1 MNRIVGQGTPLS
13 GPADNRNRAEVI
25 GLAFEGFELPEYLR
39 DREYGSGMVASFEKG
54 KGEVFCAGTCEWVAG
69 LIRRDDFTELI
80 TKNVLDRFTGKE
92 K

>member
-1 MNRIVGQGTPLS
+1 
-13 GPADNRNRAEVI
+13 
-25 GLAFEGFELPEYLR
+25 
-39 DREYGSGMVASFEKG
+39 MVASFEKG